1 MASAEIE
8 ISVVEVVVDPSTT
21 DPPEENKAAGKS
33 KAKKAKAAKE
43 PKEKKPAGLRKPK
56 SPSTHPSFL
65 EVLMFLYR
73 PYSLG
78 I

>member
-1 MASAEIE
+1 MASAEIA
-8 ISVVEVVVDPSTT
+8 ISAVEVVVDPPAT
-21 DPPEENKAAGKS
+21 DPPEENEAAGKS

-43 PKEKKPAGLRKPK
+43 PKAKKPAGPRKPK
-56 SPSTHPSFL
+56 SPSTHPPFL